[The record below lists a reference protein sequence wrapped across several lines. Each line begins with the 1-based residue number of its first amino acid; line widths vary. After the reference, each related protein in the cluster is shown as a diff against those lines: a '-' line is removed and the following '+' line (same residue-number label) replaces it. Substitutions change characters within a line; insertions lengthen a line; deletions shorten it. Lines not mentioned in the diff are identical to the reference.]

1 MDGQAVVEKLIKDNP
16 SLHLVSE
23 GDSKEYGFLGLRPGP
38 VSWAVS
44 ADILRYLIQ
53 IVKPHHKT
61 IETGAGHTTVA
72 FAALGAGHISINPDP
87 SGCEQII
94 RYMQSIGASIDRLEF
109 VRDSSDIALVTLKLE
124 SPLDLAFI
132 DGCHGFPFPQLDWHY
147 CDRFLRVGGTL
158 CVDDINIPSVAVLTD
173 FLDANG
179 TYSLERVIGK
189 TAFYRKL
196 ADENNREWVFQQ
208 FNKECLKNI
217 TRKRSTFSGLFRR
230 IWSRIK
236 VGVGFVPSFFH
247 W

>member
-1 MDGQAVVEKLIKDNP
+1 MDGQALVEKLIKDNP

-53 IVKPHHKT
+53 IVKPGHKT

-72 FAALGAGHISINPDP
+72 LAALGTSHISINPDP
-87 SGCEQII
+87 PGCEQII
-94 RYMQSIGASIDRLEF
+94 RYMKSMGAPIDRLKF
-109 VRDSSDIALVTLKLE
+109 VHESSDRALVALQLE
-124 SPLDLAFI
+124 SLLDLAFI
-132 DGCHGFPFPQLDWHY
+132 DGCHGFPFPQIDWHY

-158 CVDDINIPSVAVLTD
+158 CVDDIHIPSVAVLTD

-196 ADENNREWVFQQ
+196 ADEKNREWAFQK
-208 FNKECLKNI
+208 FNKECLKNV
-217 TRKRSTFSGLFRR
+217 TKKRSTLLSTFQR
-230 IWSRIK
+230 IWSQFGRDL
-236 VGVGFVPSFFH
+236 V
-247 W
+247 